1 MSQPAIGADHP
12 VGLIVTD
19 DLVRSRL
26 TVFFRWPLA
35 IPHPV
40 LARAVGHPRFR
51 RGVLRL
57 DDRALHGAGAGRH
70 AHVHR
75 ELPQL
80 HDARVRLSTADREPV
95 PAVQWSRVTPST
107 SRSPGREPQSR
118 LTVFFRLFLAIPALF
133 LTSVF
138 RSVNG
143 IIAFLGWFYAL
154 FTGRMS
160 LGMRDL
166 SAWLLRYE
174 VQTYAYILLL
184 QVATRASRELPRFS
198 APRL

>member
-1 MSQPAIGADHP
+1 VSQPATGADHP

-35 IPHPV
+35 IPLLIWLELWGLLACIAVFFAWLTALFTGRVPDGMHTFIASYLNYTTHVYAYLLLVANPYPGFSGAPGYPV
-40 LARAVGHPRFR
+40 DVSI
-51 RGVLRL
+51 
-57 DDRALHGAGAGRH
+57 AG
-70 AHVHR
+70 
-75 ELPQL
+75 PQ
-80 HDARVRLSTADREPV
+80 E
-95 PAVQWSRVTPST
+95 
-107 SRSPGREPQSR
+107 QSR
-118 LTVFFRLFLAIPALF
+118 LTILFRLFLAIPALF

-154 FTGRMS
+154 FTGRIS

-174 VQTYAYILLL
+174 VQTYAYLFLLTGRYPSL
-184 QVATRASRELPRFS
+184 AG
-198 APRL
+198 APSV